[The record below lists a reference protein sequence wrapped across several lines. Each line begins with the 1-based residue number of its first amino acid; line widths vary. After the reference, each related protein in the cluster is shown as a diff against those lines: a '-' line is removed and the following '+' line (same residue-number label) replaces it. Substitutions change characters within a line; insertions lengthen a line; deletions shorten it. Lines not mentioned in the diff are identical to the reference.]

1 VHLLIGTD
9 SDQAAVI
16 RTASEMH
23 HSDPS
28 TPLLVLIGS
37 PDSFSFKPRPSTI
50 LVPGMLAG
58 VIAAVPSLEE
68 FGIASRLASELGLP
82 GCYDG
87 TVLELAEQWLQAIA
101 PSLHAEIGI
110 KVAGPED
117 LLRSV
122 EELGRRRGLSVSDA
136 RATNAS

>member
-1 VHLLIGTD
+1 MRLLIGTD
-9 SDQAAVI
+9 SEQAAVV

-50 LVPGMLAG
+50 LVPGMLPG

-87 TVLELAEQWLQAIA
+87 TVLELAEAWLQSLE
-101 PSLHAEIGI
+101 PSLRAQTSLTVTDELIGP
-110 KVAGPED
+110 AD
-117 LLRSV
+117 A
-122 EELGRRRGLSVSDA
+122 LGQKFNVPTDTLKK
-136 RATNAS
+136 